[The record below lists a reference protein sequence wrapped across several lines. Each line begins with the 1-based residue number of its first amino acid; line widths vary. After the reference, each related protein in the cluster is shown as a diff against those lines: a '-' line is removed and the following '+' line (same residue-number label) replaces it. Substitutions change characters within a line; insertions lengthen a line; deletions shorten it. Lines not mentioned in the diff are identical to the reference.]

1 MRGESVMDSK
11 DKTGRIAGLRAKARE
26 VREQIIEMI
35 YRAQSGH
42 PGGSLSA
49 ADIMTALYF
58 DLLRHD
64 PANPGWPERD
74 RLILSKG
81 HACPVWYACLALRG
95 FFPPEELATLR
106 RYKSIL
112 QGHPTAAKTPGLDA
126 TTGSLGMGM
135 SMAVGAALEGRLTG
149 SGYTVYVILG
159 DGELNEGVVWE
170 AAAAAHKYTLDNLV
184 AVVDY
189 NGLQLDGFTA
199 EVMPMEPV
207 EEKFAA
213 FNWRVM
219 RMDGHD
225 MAQVIETLEQARD
238 YRGKPVCIIADT
250 VKGKGVSYMENE
262 CGWHGKAPNREQY
275 RQALE
280 EIRRAE

>member
-1 MRGESVMDSK
+1 MDNK
-11 DKTGRIAGLRAKARE
+11 DNSSRITGLKANARE

-42 PGGSLSA
+42 PGGSLSV

-58 DLLRHD
+58 DLAKID
-64 PANPGWPERD
+64 PANPDWPQRD
-74 RLILSKG
+74 RIILSKG
-81 HACPVWYACLALRG
+81 HACPAWYACLALRG
-95 FFPPEELATLR
+95 YFPMEELSTLR

-149 SGYTVYVILG
+149 SAYTVYLILG

-170 AAAAAHKYTLDNLV
+170 AAAAAHKYRLDNLV

-189 NGLQLDGFTA
+189 NGLQLDGFTD
-199 EVMPMEPV
+199 EVMPMEPLGA
-207 EEKFAA
+207 KFKA
-213 FNWRVM
+213 FNWKVYSI
-219 RMDGHD
+219 DGHD
-225 MAQVIETLEQARD
+225 MAEIVETLEQARD
-238 YRGKPVCIIADT
+238 YQGKPVCIIADT
-250 VKGKGVSYMENE
+250 VKGKGISYMENE
-262 CGWHGKAPNREQY
+262 CGWHGRAPDRRQY
-275 RQALE
+275 QQALK
-280 EIRRAE
+280 EIRSAV

>member
-1 MRGESVMDSK
+1 MDNK
-11 DKTGRIAGLRAKARE
+11 DNSSRITGLKASARE

-42 PGGSLSA
+42 PGGSLSV

-58 DLLRHD
+58 DLAKID
-64 PANPGWPERD
+64 PANPDWPQRD
-74 RLILSKG
+74 RIILSKG
-81 HACPVWYACLALRG
+81 HACPAWYACLALRG
-95 FFPPEELATLR
+95 YFPMEELSTLR

-149 SGYTVYVILG
+149 SAYTVYLILG

-170 AAAAAHKYTLDNLV
+170 AAAAAHKYRLDNLV

-189 NGLQLDGFTA
+189 NGLQLDGFTD
-199 EVMPMEPV
+199 EVMPMEPLGA
-207 EEKFAA
+207 KFKA
-213 FNWRVM
+213 FNWKVYSI
-219 RMDGHD
+219 DGHD
-225 MAQVIETLEQARD
+225 MAEIVETLEQARD
-238 YRGKPVCIIADT
+238 YQGKPVCIIADT
-250 VKGKGVSYMENE
+250 VKGKGISYMENE
-262 CGWHGKAPNREQY
+262 CGWHGRAPDRRQY
-275 RQALE
+275 QQALK
-280 EIRRAE
+280 EIRSAV